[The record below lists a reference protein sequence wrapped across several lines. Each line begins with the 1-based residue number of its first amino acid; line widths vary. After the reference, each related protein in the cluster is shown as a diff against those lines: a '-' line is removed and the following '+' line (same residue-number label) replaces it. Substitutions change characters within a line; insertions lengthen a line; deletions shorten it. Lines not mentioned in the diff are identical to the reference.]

1 MKQNMSTILERARKR
16 LTELSPSTSLTP
28 GVAETRSL
36 WDYRFQSFMS
46 DAFPERAETV
56 PTAEDVLMFFATMHY
71 FMEKQD
77 DEKISYRY
85 YKHASGVVLR
95 NLTFRHPAFQFPEAY
110 RLRLGSLMDGL
121 LLEGLL
127 TTEEKRQ
134 RQWIKAGL
142 VKKMAGKMIEDA
154 IENGTTS

>member
-56 PTAEDVLMFFATMHY
+56 PSAEDVLMFFATMY
-71 FMEKQD
+71 DFMEKRD
-77 DEKISYRY
+77 DEKISYR
-85 YKHASGVVLR
+85 
-95 NLTFRHPAFQFPEAY
+95 
-110 RLRLGSLMDGL
+110 SLMDGL
-121 LLEGLL
+121 SFEGLL
-127 TTEEKRQ
+127 TTEEKQQ

-142 VKKMAGKMIEDA
+142 AKKMAEKMIEHA
-154 IENGTTS
+154 LENGTTS